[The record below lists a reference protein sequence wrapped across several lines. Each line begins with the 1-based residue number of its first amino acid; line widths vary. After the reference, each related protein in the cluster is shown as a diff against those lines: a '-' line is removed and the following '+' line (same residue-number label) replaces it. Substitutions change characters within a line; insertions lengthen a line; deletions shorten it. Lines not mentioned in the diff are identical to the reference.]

1 MTITLLAPDGV
12 AVTAQQERQ
21 ARAAM
26 FGGFPTRPLGGR
38 SGYRPGTTS
47 DTLTATSTTWTLKP
61 CALHIDPGATTTQG
75 MYGWASDANITGSV
89 TAADATNPRIDI
101 VYLQISDS
109 TSGDGSGAVSYAP
122 QYLAGTPAVTPAA
135 PALPARSFLLGTISV
150 PKAGGGSPT
159 ATVNAQYCVAAGG
172 VLPVSSSAERS
183 ALTMFDGRA
192 VIRLDLPGSP
202 IQTCDGAAWWPQ
214 QLAPLQTTGWTLSG
228 DIDVSPVGA
237 HKRVLGTVHINRSGG
252 AFTPSGGTY
261 VAIGGAGTQLLPSAA
276 IGSAGAPYYTVGVVT
291 GAGITPVKGV
301 VFVGG
306 NDGSVSFMP
315 DSTFTWPTNAFLDV
329 NINHTV

>member
-38 SGYRPGTTS
+38 SGYRPGTTA

-89 TAADATNPRIDI
+89 TAADATNPRVDI

-109 TSGDGSGAVSYAP
+109 TSGDGSGAVTYAP

-135 PALPARSFLLGTISV
+135 PALPPRSFLLGTISV
-150 PKAGGGSPT
+150 PKSGGGSPT
-159 ATVNAQYCVAAGG
+159 ATVNPVYCVAAGG
-172 VLPVSSSAERS
+172 VLPVSSQSEVD
-183 ALTMFDGRA
+183 ALTMYDGRA

-214 QLAPLQTTGWTLSG
+214 QLQSISPTGWGCSG

-237 HKRVLGTVHINRSGG
+237 HKRVMGTLHVNRTGG
-252 AFTPSGGTY
+252 AFTPSAGAYTYIGGT
-261 VAIGGAGTQLLPSAA
+261 GTQVLPTAATGSSA
-276 IGSAGAPYYTVGVVT
+276 PTYYMVGVVS
-291 GAGITPVKGV
+291 GGGITPVKGIV
-301 VFVGG
+301 VVNGA
-306 NDGSVSFMP
+306 NGSIGFNP
-315 DSTFTWPTNAFLDV
+315 DSSFTWPTNGILDV
-329 NINHTV
+329 NINHSV